1 MTATTVARDGDKAFL
16 GHPKALGFLAF
27 SEAWERFSYYGMQ
40 SLLVLYMVKQLLLSP
55 HVEQIAGFE
64 GFRAVIGAI
73 YRLPPDAST
82 QAVASTIFGLYTSLV
97 YLTPIAGG
105 FIADRLLGRTRTI
118 ILGAL
123 LMSAGHFLMAFD
135 ASFLLALLCLVLGT
149 GCFKGN
155 IAGQVGGLYA
165 EGDLRRADAFQIFY
179 LGINAG
185 VIAAPLIAGTLG
197 EGVGWHWGFGAAGVG
212 MLIALAIYLAGRRH
226 LPPDPPLRKTEK
238 AERPKLHASEWR
250 TIFVLIALIP
260 VLAASVLVNQQ
271 IFNAYLVWADRS
283 VDMTFFGQKLPT
295 TWLITLDSVVSVT
308 FLALMVVFWRVWAKR
323 FKEPDEIGKL
333 TIGTFISV
341 LGALCLAAGAAVA
354 AATATQVSLWWLIA
368 FEIFNSAAFANML
381 PVSLALYARASP
393 PAVVG
398 TMIGVYY
405 LHLVVGNQTV
415 GVLGALL
422 EKMPATNFWLM
433 HAGIAAA
440 AGVVFLIVGRF
451 FAKLLSHEET
461 VGRKPAAH

>member
-1 MTATTVARDGDKAFL
+1 MTADAIARDGDKAFL
-16 GHPKALGFLAF
+16 GHPKALAYLAF

-40 SLLVLYMVKQLLLSP
+40 SLLVLYMTKQLLLSP
-55 HVEQIAGFE
+55 HVDQIAGFE
-64 GFRAVIGAI
+64 GFRGVIGAI
-73 YRLPPDAST
+73 YRLPGDAST

-97 YLTPIAGG
+97 YLTPIFGG

-118 ILGAL
+118 IVGAL
-123 LMSAGHFLMAFD
+123 LMSLGHFLMAFD
-135 ASFLLALLCLVLGT
+135 VSFLLALLCLVLGT

-197 EGVGWHWGFGAAGVG
+197 EGVGWHYGFGAAGVG
-212 MLIALAIYLAGRRH
+212 MLIALAIYLWGRRH
-226 LPPDPPLRKTEK
+226 LPPDPPLRKAKDVEK
-238 AERPKLHASEWR
+238 PKLSAHDWR
-250 TIFVLIALIP
+250 TIAVLVALIP
-260 VLAASVLVNQQ
+260 VLASSVLVNQQ
-271 IFNAYLVWADRS
+271 IFNAYLVWADTS

-295 TWLITLDSVVSVT
+295 TWLITLDSIVSVS
-308 FLALMVVFWRVWAKR
+308 FLAGMVVFWRLWAKR

-341 LGALCLAAGAAVA
+341 LGALSLAAGAAVA
-354 AATATQVSLWWLIA
+354 AAAGTKVSLWWLIA

-381 PVSLALYARASP
+381 PVSLALYARAAP
-393 PAVVG
+393 PAVLG

-405 LHLVVGNQTV
+405 LHLVAGNQTV
-415 GVLGALL
+415 GVLGTLL
-422 EKMPATNFWLM
+422 EKMPASHFWLM

-451 FAKLLSHEET
+451 FAKLLSHEA
-461 VGRKPAAH
+461 VGAGRAAP